1 MSACVCVC
9 VSYSCLITQ
18 SERVE
23 GAHGEEFSVRS
34 PGHCGDGVIM
44 SRAGEEQP
52 AVAVPHLQHTQTLS
66 VTAEQL
72 MSNVVLKYY

>member
-1 MSACVCVC
+1 MC
-9 VSYSCLITQ
+9 VSYPGLITQ

-23 GAHGEEFSVRS
+23 GAHGEELSVWS

-52 AVAVPHLQHTQTLS
+52 AVAVPHLQHTETLS
-66 VTAEQL
+66 DTRLKTSLAMN
-72 MSNVVLKYY
+72 MSC